1 MEHSATARLGG
12 RAASARRGKQLEA
25 FTILWASI
33 EAGVALY
40 AATKDHSISLAGFGF
55 DSVIEVVSAIALLW
69 RMSHE
74 MNHHRRHQAEA
85 VSLRIAGVCL
95 LALAVYIS
103 CDAGFGLVHGHR
115 AETGWLGIGVTALA
129 LLFTPL
135 LARAKRQVGRALS
148 SQAMMTD
155 ARQTDF
161 CMYQA
166 MIVLF
171 GLLVHSFLHIDWA
184 DSIAAL
190 LLVPF
195 LLRAGVMS
203 LQGKQ
208 CCVH

>member
-103 CDAGFGLVHGHR
+103 CDAGLDWC
-115 AETGWLGIGVTALA
+115 TGIGLKQAGWVSASLRWHCSS
-129 LLFTPL
+129 PL
-135 LARAKRQVGRALS
+135 CWHEPSVRSGGRS
-148 SQAMMTD
+148 P
-155 ARQTDF
+155 
-161 CMYQA
+161 
-166 MIVLF
+166 VK
-171 GLLVHSFLHIDWA
+171 
-184 DSIAAL
+184 
-190 LLVPF
+190 P
-195 LLRAGVMS
+195 
-203 LQGKQ
+203 
-208 CCVH
+208 